1 MGLINYFNDPLNWY
15 DCQIA
20 EKDHAMKIVELCK
33 QAGIRVEAKENS
45 GLNIFIFPL
54 QMEEFN
60 DLVNIYTTIN
70 HIRLDISCITPVNGA
85 SDTADPVP
93 VQQMTA
99 FISEYDGMVIA
110 TARFETGAVTM
121 CLTDDELVADRITD
135 IVKGSMADPEY
146 VRFLEDDNSLKRD
159 CAFSGEYV
167 TDDMCCYVYA
177 GN

>member
-99 FISEYDGMVIA
+99 FS
-110 TARFETGAVTM
+110 
-121 CLTDDELVADRITD
+121 
-135 IVKGSMADPEY
+135 
-146 VRFLEDDNSLKRD
+146 
-159 CAFSGEYV
+159 
-167 TDDMCCYVYA
+167 
-177 GN
+177 